1 MDPPAELFRK
11 RGILQLNF
19 VRMHKVLNF
28 VYACY
33 SLAIAFMH
41 DVGYSENIV
50 RGTAIQ
56 RCQTPAVRAAAAG
69 VGAVAEACFSETA
82 GDVAEELV
90 PVRLSFSPYARIPLV
105 MALAGGPASASGRFR
120 AEYGPSRILHCP
132 VSGISEETLLFLPP
146 EVYCLRGLRWRQ
158 VSTFSGCPYVA

>member
-19 VRMHKVLNF
+19 VRMHKGLNF
-28 VYACY
+28 VSACC

-56 RCQTPAVRAAAAG
+56 RCQTPAERAAAAG

-90 PVRLSFSPYARIPLV
+90 PVRCLSLRTLESHWQWHLRGAPLRLRV
-105 MALAGGPASASGRFR
+105 DSVPNMALAEFCIAR
-120 AEYGPSRILHCP
+120 CP
-132 VSGISEETLLFLPP
+132 
-146 EVYCLRGLRWRQ
+146 
-158 VSTFSGCPYVA
+158 